1 MLGFL
6 DFRRK
11 MGILAGFSLVI
22 CGTCAMFRSHWTREQ
37 EYRIACIMLNMEGE
51 MEVDHNNSESEITPS
66 KAERRRQ
73 RIIQALMSGSSVAI
87 RDLAES
93 LGVSLMTV
101 HRDLAA
107 LEKDGLVRRLRGSV
121 SAEKSLL
128 FESSYNYRSR
138 KSIEDKRHLAEAA
151 AAWLEPGNAVLID
164 DSTTTYHLCEFLPA
178 IAPLTVITNAAP
190 ILERL
195 RHEPDID
202 LISTGGRYHPGYNG
216 YFGANCEKTIRSYQV
231 DVAILST
238 TTIRGLSLYTPDEI
252 VVRAKQAMMQVARRR
267 ILLADATKFR
277 FSALNY
283 VAEITDFDLVFLT
296 GDVPAAALAQMTEA
310 GVKFEIV

>member
-1 MLGFL
+1 M
-6 DFRRK
+6 
-11 MGILAGFSLVI
+11 
-22 CGTCAMFRSHWTREQ
+22 TN
-37 EYRIACIMLNMEGE
+37 LNI
-51 MEVDHNNSESEITPS
+51 SESDPSPS

-73 RIIQALMSGSSVAI
+73 RIIQTLMGGNSAAI
-87 RDLAES
+87 CDLADA

-107 LEKDGLVRRLRGSV
+107 LEKEGLVRRLRGSV

-138 KSIEDKRHLAEAA
+138 KSTDEKRRLAEAA
-151 AAWLEPGNAVLID
+151 ASRLEPGNAVIID
-164 DSTTTYHLCEFLPA
+164 DSTTSYHLCEFLPA

-195 RHEPDID
+195 RHEPEID

-216 YFGANCEKTIRSYQV
+216 YFGANCEKAIRSYHV

-267 ILLADATKFR
+267 FLLADASKFR

-283 VAEITDFDLVFLT
+283 VAEITDFDLVLLT
-296 GDVPAAALAQMTEA
+296 GDAPPEALEQIAAA
-310 GVKFEIV
+310 GVKVEIV

>member
-1 MLGFL
+1 M
-6 DFRRK
+6 
-11 MGILAGFSLVI
+11 M
-22 CGTCAMFRSHWTREQ
+22 
-37 EYRIACIMLNMEGE
+37 
-51 MEVDHNNSESEITPS
+51 DHNNSDATEDLS

-73 RIIQALMSGSSVAI
+73 RIIQTLMSGSSAAI
-87 RDLAES
+87 RDLAEA

-107 LEKDGLVRRLRGSV
+107 LEKEGLVRRLRGSV

-138 KSIEDKRHLAEAA
+138 KSGDEKKRLARAA
-151 AAWLEPGNAVLID
+151 ASRLEPGNAVIID
-164 DSTTTYHLCEFLPA
+164 DSTTSYHLCDYLPE

-195 RHEPDID
+195 RHVPEID

-216 YFGANCEKTIRSYQV
+216 YFGANCEKAIRSYHV

-267 ILLADATKFR
+267 FLLADSTKFQ

-283 VAEITDFDLVFLT
+283 VAEITDFDLVLLT
-296 GDVPAAALAQMTEA
+296 GEVPPPVLEQLHAAR
-310 GVKFEIV
+310 VNFELV